1 MRVMHIRQTLRAAAA
16 ALVLFLLLAASARA
30 VMYEYE
36 DERGV
41 TVVTDRLE
49 NIPPEYREGARMVD
63 APSAP
68 DGFSPSGEMDVPA
81 EEKER
86 KGLWYKEEGAVE
98 RAAGAVKERFPFLE
112 NDLAWVLPAAL
123 GILALAL
130 VFIVIVR
137 RRLVKRRQTDRY

>member
-1 MRVMHIRQTLRAAAA
+1 MMHIRQTLRAAAA
-16 ALVLFLLLAASARA
+16 GLALFLLLLSPAQA

-49 NIPPEYREGARMVD
+49 SIPPAYRDGARMVD

-68 DGFSPSGEMDVPA
+68 DGFSPTGEMDVPA

-112 NDLAWVLPAAL
+112 HDAAWALPAAL
-123 GILALAL
+123 GILAAAL
-130 VFIVIVR
+130 VLIVVVR
-137 RRLVKRRQTDRY
+137 RRLSKRGRPERY

>member
-1 MRVMHIRQTLRAAAA
+1 MMNIGRTLRAAAA
-16 ALVLFLLLAASARA
+16 GLVLFLLLPSSSQA

-49 NIPPEYREGARMVD
+49 SVPEAYREGARMVD

-68 DGFSPSGEMDVPA
+68 DGFTPTGEMDVPA

-98 RAAGAVKERFPFLE
+98 RAAGAVKERFPFLQH
-112 NDLAWVLPAAL
+112 DAAWALPAAL
-123 GILALAL
+123 GILAAAL
-130 VFIVIVR
+130 VLTVIVR
-137 RRLVKRRQTDRY
+137 RRLSKRGRSDQY

>member
-1 MRVMHIRQTLRAAAA
+1 MMNIGRTLRAAAA
-16 ALVLFLLLAASARA
+16 GLVLFLLLPSSSQA

-49 NIPPEYREGARMVD
+49 SVPEAYREGARMVD

-68 DGFSPSGEMDVPA
+68 DGFTPTGEMDVPA
-81 EEKER
+81 EEKEG

-98 RAAGAVKERFPFLE
+98 RAAGAVKETFPFLQ
-112 NDLAWVLPAAL
+112 DDAAWALPAAL
-123 GILALAL
+123 GILAAAL
-130 VFIVIVR
+130 VLTVIVR
-137 RRLVKRRQTDRY
+137 RRLSKRGRSDQY